1 MELLPEMVVFA
12 KVVELRGFAPAA
24 RQLGLTT
31 SAVSR
36 SVARLEAHMGVK
48 LLNRTTRSVSL
59 TELGAEVYPGCARIA
74 QTARDV
80 QALAG
85 RYVLSPKGKVRVT
98 APTAFGEMWVARQLP
113 AFLMKYPEVEVDLTL
128 IDRMVDLADEGIDLA
143 IRIASPG
150 ALSPGLVART
160 LFPMNYVL
168 VASPGYLAERGA
180 PAEPAQLAEH
190 RCIYLGY
197 GAFQNR
203 LELARDGAAT
213 SVEIRGPLT
222 INNSVGILATVEQGL
237 GIGLMPDFTAAES
250 LQAGRVVR
258 LLADWQLGGGYAQ
271 RLVHAVYSP
280 TRHLPQKVRVLV
292 DHLATARPPG
302 AGGKP
307 VGKTGPP
314 G

>member
-1 MELLPEMVVFA
+1 MELLAEMAVFA

-85 RYVLSPKGKVRVT
+85 RYALAPKGKVRVS
-98 APTAFGEMWVARQLP
+98 APTAFGEMWVAQQLP
-113 AFLMKYPEVEVDLTL
+113 AFLLKYPEVEVNLTL
-128 IDRMVDLADEGIDLA
+128 IDRMVDLVDEGIDLA

-150 ALSPGLVART
+150 AVSPGLVART

-168 VASPGYLAERGA
+168 VASPAYLAEHGWPEA
-180 PAEPAQLAEH
+180 PVQLAEH
-190 RCIYLGY
+190 RCVYLGY
-197 GAFQNR
+197 GAFQDKLD
-203 LELARDGAAT
+203 LERDGQTA
-213 SVEIRGPLT
+213 SVQIRGPLT
-222 INNSVGILATVEQGL
+222 INNSVGILAAVEQGL
-237 GIGLMPDFTAAES
+237 GIGLMPDFTAAAS
-250 LQAGRVVR
+250 LRAGRVNRV
-258 LLADWQLGGGYAQ
+258 LADWQLGGGYAQ
-271 RLVHAVYSP
+271 RMVHAVYSP

-292 DHLATARPPG
+292 DHLVGVGP
-302 AGGKP
+302 AGRG
-307 VGKTGPP
+307 
-314 G
+314 